1 MAMILLVDDNK
12 QSRYML
18 EVLLKAQG
26 YEVALADQGAEA
38 LALAEKHPP
47 DLIITDILMPVMD
60 GFSLCRKWKADDRL
74 KHIPFIFYTATYT
87 DPQDERFALSLGAE
101 RFIVKPQQP
110 EVLTQ
115 VVRDLLQ
122 DFQKGSLVTAAEK
135 PLGEEME
142 FFRRHNEVLFSKL
155 EQKMSELENANRRL
169 EHIVDERRRAEEALQ
184 KEKAFTDL
192 IIDSLPGVFYIC
204 DEQGRLVRW
213 NNNEKEVTGYS
224 IDELMQMN
232 VLQLFQGDRDLV
244 ANKIREV
251 FETGRAYVEASVVT
265 KGGTSI
271 PFLLTGLRMVTDG
284 KKFIVGVGIDIS
296 ERKHLEEQL
305 RQAHKME
312 AVGLLAGG
320 VAHDF
325 NNILTAIIGYGN
337 LAKMKTPA
345 DSPVSDYIDQ
355 VLLSSER
362 AAVLTNSL
370 LAFSRKQIINPVP
383 MNINEIIVRIG
394 KLLTRL
400 IGEDIELKMVL
411 EGSASIIL
419 ADVSQIEQVLMNLS
433 TNARDAMAIGGTLT
447 IKTEQINLDREFINT
462 HGYGKEGKYVLLS
475 MTDTGIGMDETTQ
488 TRIFEPFF
496 TTKAMGKGTGL
507 GLSMVYGIVKQHEGF
522 ITVASEPGIGTTFNI
537 YLPLLQSPVRDVEI
551 PEPLEARRG
560 TETVL
565 LAEDDDSVRNLI
577 ITLLTE
583 AGYTVISSSDGE
595 QAVEAFLKNKDRIRL
610 LILDLIMPKK
620 NGKEVYEAMRK
631 IRPDIKVLFMS
642 GYAADIFEKKDI
654 PEEGLN
660 LLLKPISPTLFLNRV
675 RDTLDS

>member
-1 MAMILLVDDNK
+1 
-12 QSRYML
+12 
-18 EVLLKAQG
+18 
-26 YEVALADQGAEA
+26 
-38 LALAEKHPP
+38 
-47 DLIITDILMPVMD
+47 
-60 GFSLCRKWKADDRL
+60 
-74 KHIPFIFYTATYT
+74 
-87 DPQDERFALSLGAE
+87 
-101 RFIVKPQQP
+101 
-110 EVLTQ
+110 
-115 VVRDLLQ
+115 
-122 DFQKGSLVTAAEK
+122 
-135 PLGEEME
+135 
-142 FFRRHNEVLFSKL
+142 
-155 EQKMSELENANRRL
+155 
-169 EHIVDERRRAEEALQ
+169 
-184 KEKAFTDL
+184 
-192 IIDSLPGVFYIC
+192 
-204 DEQGRLVRW
+204 
-213 NNNEKEVTGYS
+213 
-224 IDELMQMN
+224 
-232 VLQLFQGDRDLV
+232 
-244 ANKIREV
+244 
-251 FETGRAYVEASVVT
+251 
-265 KGGTSI
+265 
-271 PFLLTGLRMVTDG
+271 MVTDG

-345 DSPVSDYIDQ
+345 DNPVSDYIDQ

-411 EGSASIIL
+411 EGSDSIIL

-447 IKTEQINLDREFINT
+447 IKTAQINLDREFINT

-522 ITVASEPGIGTTFNI
+522 ITVTSEPGIGTTFHI

-551 PEPLEARRG
+551 QEPLEARKG

-577 ITLLTE
+577 VTLLTE

-595 QAVEAFLKNKDRIRL
+595 EAVEAFLKNKDRIRL

-620 NGKEVYEAMRK
+620 NGKEVFEAMRK

-642 GYAADIFEKKDI
+642 GYAADIFEKRDI

>member
-1 MAMILLVDDNK
+1 MTMILLVDDNK
-12 QSRYML
+12 QNRYML
-18 EVLLKAQG
+18 EVLLKAHG

-101 RFIVKPQQP
+101 RFIIKPQQP
-110 EVLTQ
+110 EVLVQ
-115 VVRDLLQ
+115 VVQDLLQ
-122 DFQKGSLVTAAEK
+122 EMQKRTLVSAEK
-135 PLGEEME
+135 PLGDEME
-142 FFRRHNEVLFSKL
+142 FFRRHNEVLFPKL
-155 EQKMSELENANRRL
+155 EQKMIELENANQRL
-169 EHIVDERRRAEEALQ
+169 ERIVDERRHAEEALQ
-184 KEKAFTDL
+184 KEKALNDL

-251 FETGRAYVEASVVT
+251 FETGRAYVEASIVT

-362 AAVLTNSL
+362 AAILTNSL

-411 EGSASIIL
+411 EGSDSIIL
-419 ADVSQIEQVLMNLS
+419 ADVSQIEQILMNLS

-522 ITVASEPGIGTTFNI
+522 ITVTSEPGIGTTFKI

-551 PEPLEARRG
+551 AEPLEARRG

-620 NGKEVYEAMRK
+620 NGKEVFEAMRK

-642 GYAADIFEKKDI
+642 GYAADIFEKRDI

>member
-87 DPQDERFALSLGAE
+87 EPQDERFALSLGAE

-122 DFQKGSLVTAAEK
+122 DFQKGTLVSAGK

-155 EQKMSELENANRRL
+155 EQKMIELENANRRL

-184 KEKAFTDL
+184 KEKAFSDL

-204 DEQGRLVRW
+204 NEQGRLVRW

-232 VLQLFQGDRDLV
+232 VLQLFQGDRDLI
-244 ANKIREV
+244 ASKMREV
-251 FETGRAYVEASVVT
+251 FETGRAYVEASIVT

-345 DSPVSDYIDQ
+345 DNPVSDYIDQ

-411 EGSASIIL
+411 EGSDSIIL

-447 IKTEQINLDREFINT
+447 IKTAQINLDREFINT

-522 ITVASEPGIGTTFNI
+522 ITVTSEPGIGTTFHI

-551 PEPLEARRG
+551 QEPLEARKG

-577 ITLLTE
+577 VTLLTE

-595 QAVEAFLKNKDRIRL
+595 EAVEAFLKNKDRIRL

-620 NGKEVYEAMRK
+620 NGKEVFEAMRK

-642 GYAADIFEKKDI
+642 GYAADIFEKRDI